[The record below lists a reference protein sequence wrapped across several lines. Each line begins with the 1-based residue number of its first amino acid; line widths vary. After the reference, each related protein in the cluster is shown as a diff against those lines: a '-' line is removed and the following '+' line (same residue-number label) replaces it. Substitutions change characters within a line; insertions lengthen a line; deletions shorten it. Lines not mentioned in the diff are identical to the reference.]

1 MARLCQWSGLEIMI
15 SKMLIAAGD
24 ANPEFS
30 ISISPSNFFTQTDSG
45 SYTSPR
51 FTINLVGAYSEYTY
65 KWSFEGRDA
74 ARFSING
81 SDEADY
87 CKFSTSG
94 NQEELL
100 VRLACEVT
108 DTDTNETTKALSII
122 NINLGVPL

>member
-1 MARLCQWSGLEIMI
+1 MI

-51 FTINLVGAYSEYTY
+51 FTINLAGAYGEYTY

-74 ARFSING
+74 DRFSVNG
-81 SDEADY
+81 SDDLDY

-94 NQEELL
+94 NQTELL
-100 VRLACEVT
+100 AKLVCNVT
-108 DTDTNETTKALSII
+108 DTETDETTKASSII
-122 NINLGVPL
+122 NINFGEPL